1 MATTAPKPAKKL
13 PQEILDAIDHGVVTQ
28 AQLKEIIEFRAEA
41 LGLGY
46 DEAVQ
51 RARKDT
57 LPRNTTGTDLRLL
70 VSLLIV

>member
-1 MATTAPKPAKKL
+1 MATTAPKPTKQL

-28 AQLKEIIEFRAEA
+28 EQLKEIIAFQAKA
-41 LGLGY
+41 LGLEY

-57 LPRNTTGTDLRLL
+57 LPRNTAGTHLRLL